1 MKFSVASAAVAAL
14 GFASAVSGAAMPKK
28 RAATDP
34 IVVKGSKFFHKNT
47 GEQFFMKGVAYQAD
61 LSNVDVSE
69 LPEGQLFVDPLTDIE
84 GCKRDIPLLEA
95 LNTNLIR
102 VYAIDTTKSHDECMK
117 LLVEAGI
124 YVIADLSEPGLSINR
139 DAPAWD
145 HHLYERYAAV
155 IDELQQYDNVMGFFA
170 GNEVTNNK
178 TNTNASPFVK
188 AAVRDMKAYIKS
200 KGYRQ
205 IPVGYA
211 TNDDEEIRDQMAS
224 YFNCGPAEDSIDFWG
239 YNIYSWCGQS
249 SLQISG
255 WDKRTEEYEDYNVP
269 VFFAEYGCN
278 EVQPRRFTEVAAL
291 YGDVM
296 SPVWSGG
303 IVYMYFE
310 EANNYGLVEVD
321 KSGKATKLQ
330 DYGFLQSQLG
340 DVDPTSVKMSSY
352 TPTNTEARACPAQ
365 DDVWGAS
372 TVLPPTPDQSLCE
385 CARSQFACVPADNLD
400 EENYAAIFGYICA
413 ELGEGGCVGIAT
425 DGNNGTYGSYS
436 MCDAEI
442 RLGWAL
448 NQYYAAQSS
457 AASACDFDGQAQ
469 LVTPSS
475 LSSTCSTK
483 IEAAGGASGTATS
496 GGSNGSG
503 SGSGSTSSDTPNA
516 GVSLVAPGF
525 SLIAFNM
532 LIVLVASF
540 FGGVGMIML

>member
-1 MKFSVASAAVAAL
+1 MKFTVASAAVAAISL
-14 GFASAVSGAAMPKK
+14 ASTVSAAAFPQR

-34 IVVKGSKFFHKNT
+34 IVIKGSKFFHKSS

-61 LSNVDVSE
+61 LSNVDTSE
-69 LPEGQLFVDPLTDIE
+69 LPSGQLFVDPLTDVA
-84 GCKRDIPLLEA
+84 GCKRDIPLLQA

-117 LLVEAGI
+117 MLVAAGI
-124 YVIADLSEPGLSINR
+124 YVVADLSEPGLSINR
-139 DAPAWD
+139 DTPAWD
-145 HHLYERYAAV
+145 HHLYERYTSV

-178 TNTNASPFVK
+178 TNTGASPFVK
-188 AAVRDMKAYIKS
+188 AAVRDMKAYIKE

-211 TNDDEEIRDQMAS
+211 TNDDEAIRNQMAD
-224 YFNCGPAEDSIDFWG
+224 YFDCGPSESAVDFWG

-255 WDKRTEEYEDYNVP
+255 WDKRTKEYEDYNIP

-291 YGDVM
+291 YGNVM
-296 SPVWSGG
+296 SPVFSGG

-330 DYGFLQSQLG
+330 DYTFLQKAL
-340 DVDPTSVKMSSY
+340 DNADPKTVSLSSY
-352 TPTNTEARACPAQ
+352 TPTNTKARACPVQ
-365 DDVWGAS
+365 DETWGAS
-372 TVLPPTPDQSLCE
+372 TDLPPTPDQQLCE
-385 CARSQFACVPADNLD
+385 CVRSQFACVPAQGLA
-400 EENYAAIFGYICA
+400 EKKYADIFAYICGQ
-413 ELGEGGCVGIAT
+413 LGEGGCDGIAT
-425 DGNNGTYGSYS
+425 DGLNGVYGSYS

-448 NQYYAAQSS
+448 NTYYASQNS
-457 AASACDFDGQAQ
+457 AADACDFKGQARI
-469 LVTPSS
+469 VTPSE
-475 LSSTCSTK
+475 LNSTCSTQV
-483 IEAAGGASGTATS
+483 EAAGGTKGKTVGGSSTS
-496 GGSNGSG
+496 TGSNGSK
-503 SGSGSTSSDTPNA
+503 SSDKPNA
-516 GVSLVAPGF
+516 GANLAIPAGLST
-525 SLIAFNM
+525 
-532 LIVLVASF
+532 LIVLAAGLV
-540 FGGVGMIML
+540 MM